1 MEEYEDIWQEKNE
14 AQNSKNEN
22 KINTLLDNLDSRG
35 QQEIAYGYD
44 LFELGSTTQNLLYLN
59 PILRIHSLKS
69 AISSMLGAVGDGEEV
84 TAEHVAVFKR
94 KLEADIEERKK
105 RRRLDA

>member
-1 MEEYEDIWQEKNE
+1 MIL
-14 AQNSKNEN
+14 
-22 KINTLLDNLDSRG
+22 I
-35 QQEIAYGYD
+35 I
-44 LFELGSTTQNLLYLN
+44 LYLN

>member
-1 MEEYEDIWQEKNE
+1 MIL
-14 AQNSKNEN
+14 
-22 KINTLLDNLDSRG
+22 I
-35 QQEIAYGYD
+35 I
-44 LFELGSTTQNLLYLN
+44 LN